1 MYSANDTLAGG
12 FPHSEI
18 CGSKLVCQL
27 PAAYRRLQR
36 PSSPV
41 IAKAST
47 TCTYSLDPI
56 GLRTWRHEK
65 TKSRV
70 KLALNSPPLSS
81 TREPTETCLFDA
93 ITLLFP
99 LRNNMSTTTK
109 LLKNSRC
116 SNSRTGRRLAHAR
129 RHVVQAT
136 FGSNLRGL
144 EHRGSRPLSRRTRKR
159 MVEVNGIEPMTPC
172 LQSRCSPS

>member
-56 GLRTWRHEK
+56 TLSPR
-65 TKSRV
+65 
-70 KLALNSPPLSS
+70 AL
-81 TREPTETCLFDA
+81 
-93 ITLLFP
+93 
-99 LRNNMSTTTK
+99 
-109 LLKNSRC
+109 
-116 SNSRTGRRLAHAR
+116 HAR
-129 RHVVQAT
+129 IKATGELVFAASEVLLCSSNATIQSLPIPIHHSPQAIEHPRFTENRDLYFFRIFKEQLQPSTLEEPNVQ
-136 FGSNLRGL
+136 R
-144 EHRGSRPLSRRTRKR
+144 
-159 MVEVNGIEPMTPC
+159 
-172 LQSRCSPS
+172 

>member
-56 GLRTWRHEK
+56 GLRTRRHEN
-65 TKSRV
+65 RV
-70 KLALNSPPLSS
+70 KGQACVKFAASQFHSR
-81 TREPTETCLFDA
+81 TTETCLFDA
-93 ITLLFP
+93 ITLLFR

-116 SNSRTGRRLAHAR
+116 SNSRTGSSLAPSED
-129 RHVVQAT
+129 
-136 FGSNLRGL
+136 GYSSNFRNNIQL
-144 EHRGSRPLSRRTRKR
+144 EHRRFRLTLHQGEWWR
-159 MVEVNGIEPMTPC
+159 
-172 LQSRCSPS
+172 